1 MDALQ
6 TQCRGQ
12 SHVRIIAFQSFSDQY
27 SILRISKS
35 RERRNRCRL
44 DQRVF
49 HVFDI
54 KTIELDVRIDAAERR
69 CSKQNNSSA
78 HIFRVGRVDRPLCGF
93 LGRWGREDIAHR
105 SKVRTDGVASAQS
118 CTRKNHRRNNRTS
131 PNHSSTNRIAS
142 LLHAQTESVVSA
154 LHHRMSQ
161 LPGVG
166 LPQSKLTGT
175 RQMNVKS
182 SLPSLTN

>member
-1 MDALQ
+1 M
-6 TQCRGQ
+6 R
-12 SHVRIIAFQSFSDQY
+12 VIAVQPFGDQY
-27 SILRISKS
+27 CILRIPKS

-44 DQRVF
+44 DQRVL

-54 KTIELDVRIDAAERR
+54 KTIELDVRINTAKGR
-69 CSKQNNSSA
+69 CSKQNNSPP
-78 HIFRVGRVDRPLCGF
+78 HIFRVGRVDSPLRCF
-93 LGRWGREDIAHR
+93 CGRWGREDITHG
-105 SKVRTDGVASAQS
+105 SKVRTDCVACAQS
-118 CTRKNHRRNNRTS
+118 CACKNRANKNRAS
-131 PNHSSTNRIAS
+131 AHPIAGI
-142 LLHAQTESVVSA
+142 LYTQTESVVSA
-154 LHHRMSQ
+154 RHLRMIQ